1 MKYKYLIGNVSYSSL
16 PKEEKEKQRELMTFI
31 VKDQGLLL
39 NDETLKIFLQ
49 RYKNIIDKLNF
60 KHKKTSPWVIELFKP
75 SDMSDM
81 AASDYLHFK
90 YGSQLIVG
98 MSLPLHIIK
107 GEFQP
112 IKSNQNESRSY

>member
-1 MKYKYLIGNVSYSSL
+1 MEYKYLVGDVCYSAL

-49 RYKNIIDKLNF
+49 RYKNIIDKLNR
-60 KHKKTSPWVIELFKP
+60 KHKKTSTWVIELFKP
-75 SDMSDM
+75 SEM

-112 IKSNQNESRSY
+112 IKSNQNESGSY